1 MAEHMIE
8 TRILLRYDTYSN
20 WMNSTTIL
28 KVGEAAIAAFPQN
41 RIIESLSND
50 RPENTPPAIGIKI
63 GDGIHYFRELPWVQ
77 GIAAD
82 VYSWAKQQTKPSYSA
97 SEISGLT
104 SLIQQYIDQSGSG
117 SGSGTIVA
125 KNYRLIKGT
134 DSNENKYF
142 LQSKSAE
149 DDDWITDEINFID
162 LTDLANI
169 LSWLGSNLDDYWTI
183 GGYTN
188 QKITDKLNTL
198 NYSDE
203 QEMGKVVTAVNQ
215 INGQIEV
222 TKKTLSTNDLSGIL
236 NVNHGGT
243 GRDTLTADAVL
254 VGNGT
259 NAVKLIEIDTELT
272 NNTNFATNRAIKKY
286 IDDATA
292 GLTGA
297 MHYIGD
303 ATVEIRNNSTVNP
316 QINGYNFQ
324 NVQYGDVI
332 TYEHKEFVWEGNW
345 RLLGDEGS
353 YAIKGSITNADIA
366 EDAEIDQS
374 KIAGLINDLL
384 NKVDIEIGKGLS
396 SNDYTTEEKQKLE
409 YIEENAQ
416 RNIIEHIYVNGTEVL
431 PSIIENNPNSISF
444 RVSALTP
451 EEEEKISGIEAKAQV
466 NKIEHIFLNN
476 TELNIGIVK
485 DLPKSVNITLNEF
498 TNEEKEKLAE
508 IEPLAQ
514 VNKIESIII
523 NDTTYLPDS
532 DKAISITIDE
542 AALNLQVIKGA
553 RVPGAES
560 YENVDVTPEKEL
572 ILSRIAKTGDI
583 NDILQNSN
591 SYVILDCG
599 SSTEVL

>member
-20 WMNSTTIL
+20 WMNSNTIL
-28 KVGEAAIAAFPQN
+28 MQGEAAICAFPQN

-63 GDGIHYFRELPWVQ
+63 GDGIHYFRELPWIQ
-77 GIAAD
+77 GVAAD

-104 SLIQQYIDQSGSG
+104 SLIQQYINQSGSG

-134 DSNENKYF
+134 DDNANKYF

-169 LSWLGSNLDDYWTI
+169 LSWLGSNLNDYWTI

-188 QKITDKLNTL
+188 QKIADKLNTL

-203 QEMGKVVTAVNQ
+203 QETGKVVTAVNQ

-222 TKKTLSTNDLSGIL
+222 TKKTLSTSDLSGVL

-303 ATVEIRNNSTVNP
+303 ATVEIRNNSIVNP
-316 QINGYNFQ
+316 QIDGYSFQ

-384 NKVDIEIGKGLS
+384 NKVDIEAGKGLS

-498 TNEEKEKLAE
+498 TNEEKAKLGE

-523 NDTTYLPDS
+523 NDTTYLPNS
-532 DKAISITIDE
+532 EKAISITIDE

-553 RVPGAES
+553 RVPNGGL
-560 YENVDVTPEKEL
+560 YEDIDITQDKKLE
-572 ILSRIAKTGDI
+572 LSRIAKTGNI
-583 NDILQNSN
+583 VDILQDTNT
-591 SYVILDCG
+591 YVTLDCG